1 MGGGARYRSLHVAQK
16 KIFVY
21 IDGNVYEL
29 RKIKK
34 DMHQII
40 GSDCFLEGPYNG
52 TG

>member
-1 MGGGARYRSLHVAQK
+1 MGGARYRSLYVAQK

-40 GSDCFLEGPYNG
+40 GSDCFLEGPYDG